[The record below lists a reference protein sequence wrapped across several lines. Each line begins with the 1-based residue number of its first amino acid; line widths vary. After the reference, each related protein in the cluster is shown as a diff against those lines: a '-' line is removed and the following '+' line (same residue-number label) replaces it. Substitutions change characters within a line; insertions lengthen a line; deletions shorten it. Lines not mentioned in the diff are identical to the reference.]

1 MGELQ
6 LGLIASPWRG
16 SKMLRLAAQVQ
27 ARTQQLA
34 GGCWQVEQLLGRTH
48 GLNLSARRC
57 ERQAAHQARAR
68 DFRL

>member
-34 GGCWQVEQLLGRTH
+34 GECRQVEQMLVRTH
-48 GLNLSARRC
+48 GLNLSAGRR
-57 ERQAAHQARAR
+57 ETQEVHHSGA
-68 DFRL
+68 